1 MVQLHYEKDEQW
13 LKAKRGKS
21 VKIERPDGKKYLVCH
36 VSKFKRSDVVG
47 MYKHIQREMK
57 TTTNEDIESDK
68 TALNYDLSGFDK
80 KTMNYSDEVE
90 KRLRE
95 RFKGKR
101 AIRKDATVMVGVIV
115 SATPE
120 LFDGMSEEQERQYF
134 QTAFD
139 FLADKFGRDNVIS
152 ATVHKDEKTPHL
164 HFNFVPLTQDGR
176 LSAKE
181 LIDQQALLHLQENLP
196 KELQKMGF
204 EVSRGLPSKQT
215 GAKHENPRDWKIR
228 TAKNE
233 LARTERL
240 TAERKRRISEREQ
253 LTTRTE
259 QLSTE
264 RNEITKFRKQRTTIR
279 EYYAV
284 YDEEDRNTENKSRIS
299 NGREDHRSTKDR
311 IQNGNSESRSDLQNL
326 DHRGNDLGNNN
337 RVLNQ
342 DIKLKLQ
349 QQFSEELE
357 KAQDKI
363 KHDHVKRGR
372 GKDQSGWKI

>member
-1 MVQLHYEKDEQW
+1 MVQLHYDKDEQW

-21 VKIERPDGKKYLVCH
+21 IKIERPDGKKYLVCH

-181 LIDQQALLHLQENLP
+181 LVDQQALLHLQENLP

-233 LARTERL
+233 LARTEHL
-240 TAERKRRISEREQ
+240 TAERERRTSERERI
-253 LTTRTE
+253 TAETE
-259 QLSTE
+259 QAITE
-264 RNEITKFRKQRTTIR
+264 REQSAEIRARRIKQYLAELGNE
-279 EYYAV
+279 
-284 YDEEDRNTENKSRIS
+284 NN
-299 NGREDHRSTKDR
+299 REDHRSTQNR
-311 IQNGNSESRSDLQNL
+311 IQNGNSESRSDFQNL
-326 DHRGNDLGNNN
+326 DHRGDDLGNNN
-337 RVLNQ
+337 RVFNQ
-342 DIKLKLQ
+342 DNVKLKLQ
-349 QQFSEELE
+349 QQFSEEFE

-363 KHDHVKRGR
+363 KHDHVKRRR
-372 GKDQSGWKI
+372 GKNQSGWKI

>member
-1 MVQLHYEKDEQW
+1 MVQLQYEKDELW

-21 VKIERPDGKKYLVCH
+21 VKVERPDGKKYLVCH

-68 TALNYDLSGFDK
+68 TALNYDLSGFNK

-95 RFKGKR
+95 RFNGKR

-120 LFDGMSEEQERQYF
+120 LFNGMSEEQERQYF

-164 HFNFVPLTQDGR
+164 HFNFVPLTEDGR

-181 LIDQQALLHLQENLP
+181 LVDQQTLLYLQENLP
-196 KELQKMGF
+196 QELQKMGF

-215 GAKHENPRDWKIR
+215 GAKHENPRNWKIR
-228 TAKNE
+228 TVKNE
-233 LARTERL
+233 LERAEHL
-240 TAERKRRISEREQ
+240 TVERKRRIDEREQ
-253 LTTRTE
+253 LITRTE
-259 QLSTE
+259 QISTE
-264 RNEITKFRKQRTTIR
+264 RDEITKFRKQRTTIR

-284 YDEEDRNTENKSRIS
+284 YDEEDRNTENRSQIS
-299 NGREDHRSTKDR
+299 SGREDHRSTENR
-311 IQNGNSESRSDLQNL
+311 VQNGNSESRSDFQNL
-326 DHRGNDLGNNN
+326 GNGGDDFGNTNWSIIDENN
-337 RVLNQ
+337 IRLT
-342 DIKLKLQ
+342 
-349 QQFSEELE
+349 QQFSEALE
-357 KAQDKI
+357 KSRAKI
-363 KHDHVKRGR
+363 NQKSRSKNHG
-372 GKDQSGWKI
+372 GMKI